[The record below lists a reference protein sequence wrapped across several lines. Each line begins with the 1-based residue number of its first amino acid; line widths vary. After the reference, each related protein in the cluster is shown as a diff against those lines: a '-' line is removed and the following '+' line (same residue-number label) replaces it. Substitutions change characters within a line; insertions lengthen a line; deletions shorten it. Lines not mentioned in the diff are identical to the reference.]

1 MKLTYRGVNYDYNPP
16 EVDMASSNEVGQYR
30 GLEWRF
36 RNPQKVP
43 VLQPN
48 LNLVYRGVAYQ
59 TGVQEQEPVSAPA
72 DIPAPTVAGASS
84 ATSTVQNM
92 ARALMTSHHRW
103 IKNRQQALLGRA
115 ASEVGLSADAAHYW
129 NHIQGKVHPSFRSSY
144 DRSHA
149 ALS

>member
-1 MKLTYRGVNYDYNPP
+1 MTLTYRGVKYEYNPP
-16 EVDMASSNEVGQYR
+16 EVDMTSSEDVGQYR

-36 RNPQKVP
+36 RNPRKAP
-43 VLQPN
+43 VMQSN

-59 TGVQEQEPVSAPA
+59 TGVEEQEAAPTYT
-72 DIPAPTVAGASS
+72 PAPTVASPAVLS
-84 ATSTVQNM
+84 VQNM

-103 IKNRQQALLGRA
+103 IKNRQQALLGRTA
-115 ASEVGLSADAAHYW
+115 AEVGLSTDAAHYW
-129 NHIQGKVHPSFRSSY
+129 NHIQGKVHPSFRVNY